1 MSTRHEVT
9 GITDW
14 KDGAVLA
21 EFLWDFR
28 WREATPK
35 FLEFAG
41 KVYPVKRTGKAY
53 FRKYD
58 DGWRIQE

>member
-41 KVYPVKRTGKAY
+41 KVYPVKRTEGK
-53 FRKYD
+53 
-58 DGWRIQE
+58 GLLP